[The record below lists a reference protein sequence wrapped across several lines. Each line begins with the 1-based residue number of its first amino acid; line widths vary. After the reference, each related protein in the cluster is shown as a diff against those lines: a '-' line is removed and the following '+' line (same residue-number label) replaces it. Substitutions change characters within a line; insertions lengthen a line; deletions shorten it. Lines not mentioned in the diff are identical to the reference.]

1 MSNLIIAI
9 VDVFILLVTIRFL
22 YLALNQHGVESKK
35 TTIYI
40 IVLFAGTLGGFLIG
54 FWGSIALL
62 QTKEED
68 ALLWVLIISYVLGII
83 GFFGGL
89 FAGRLLTRK
98 SN

>member
-9 VDVFILLVTIRFL
+9 VGVLIISVTMRFL
-22 YLALNQHGVESKK
+22 YLALNRHSVESKK

-40 IVLFAGTLGGFLIG
+40 TTLFAGTLGGFLIG
-54 FWGSIALL
+54 FLGSIALL

-68 ALLWVLIISYVLGII
+68 ALLWVLIISYLLGII

-98 SN
+98 SS